1 MKNKA
6 KKKLLIILLNL
17 FFVNLVSAQNI
28 EFKATDIEF
37 FQNQNLTIANNGAV
51 IIKEDKISAEGS

>member
-28 EFKATDIEF
+28 EFRATDIEF
-37 FQNQNLTIANNGAV
+37 FQNQN
-51 IIKEDKISAEGS
+51 S